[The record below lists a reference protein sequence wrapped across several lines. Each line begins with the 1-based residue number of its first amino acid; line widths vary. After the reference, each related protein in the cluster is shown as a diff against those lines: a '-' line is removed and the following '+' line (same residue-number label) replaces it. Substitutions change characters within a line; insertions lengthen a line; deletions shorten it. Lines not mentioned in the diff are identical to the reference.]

1 MYMRFM
7 SIMTASLAFLIVVAF
22 VGVIYNLYIYIS
34 LSQSKEFD
42 YLKVDYTYWPL
53 LSAGSLGFLLFPGLR
68 RFAFLGDRVKAISIT
83 FTLFRLSP
91 YVPEVTG
98 DMYKK

>member
-1 MYMRFM
+1 MFIRFM
-7 SIMTASLAFLIVVAF
+7 SMMTASLVFLILVAF

-53 LSAGSLGFLLFPGLR
+53 LSACALGFLLFPGLR
-68 RFAFLGDRVKAISIT
+68 RFAF
-83 FTLFRLSP
+83 
-91 YVPEVTG
+91 
-98 DMYKK
+98 